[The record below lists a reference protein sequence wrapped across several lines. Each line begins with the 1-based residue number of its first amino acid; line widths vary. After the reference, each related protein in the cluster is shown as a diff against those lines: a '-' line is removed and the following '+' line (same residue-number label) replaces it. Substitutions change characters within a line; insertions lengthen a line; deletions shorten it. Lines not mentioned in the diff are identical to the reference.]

1 MDYPE
6 YIYIVYTLGESGEVR
21 KTTPCY
27 SKEAASAEVLDQLRK
42 AENKNKPIK
51 VVTERS
57 KHRDDAV
64 IQLPSLDKEAGI
76 EEMREYLQKQEL
88 LNEEINKPLT
98 ATQEAKQ

>member
-42 AENKNKPIK
+42 AENKNKPVK

-57 KHRDDAV
+57 RHRDDAV
-64 IQLPSLDKEAGI
+64 IRLPNLSKEADI
-76 EEMREYLQKQEL
+76 QEELRVRKQEL